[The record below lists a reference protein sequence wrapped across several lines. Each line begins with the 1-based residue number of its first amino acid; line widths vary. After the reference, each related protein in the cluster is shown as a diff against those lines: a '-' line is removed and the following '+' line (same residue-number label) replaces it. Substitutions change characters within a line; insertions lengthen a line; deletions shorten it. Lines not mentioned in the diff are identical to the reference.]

1 MPQVRVAVAWLLE
14 EDWLRWKALEPDLPS
29 YDQWLSRVET
39 AIEEVEKRGQVAEKV
54 VIDPY
59 EYFGWCRARDRKVER
74 SARAQ
79 YVADVVSRRMDND
92 GRQFE

>member
-1 MPQVRVAVAWLLE
+1 MPQVRVAVAWLLK
-14 EDWLRWKALEPDLPS
+14 EDWLRWKALEPDLPT
-29 YDQWLSRVET
+29 YDQWRGKVET
-39 AIEEVEKRGQVAEKV
+39 AIDEVEKRGQIAEKV

-79 YVADVVSRRMDND
+79 YVADLLSKRPNHGDRI
-92 GRQFE
+92 